1 MISGDVLKYLNG
13 FFILGRYEAA
23 LADSRQFPL
32 TMPCRPLGRR
42 PPTNQNYYTHSGRRM
57 PGYTQ
62 IAALAC
68 SLVSIRYY

>member
-32 TMPCRPLGRR
+32 TMPAQQLSADINAAQTVTINLGWLK
-42 PPTNQNYYTHSGRRM
+42 GRTVGGFIEHDEDVQV
-57 PGYTQ
+57 PD
-62 IAALAC
+62 
-68 SLVSIRYY
+68 